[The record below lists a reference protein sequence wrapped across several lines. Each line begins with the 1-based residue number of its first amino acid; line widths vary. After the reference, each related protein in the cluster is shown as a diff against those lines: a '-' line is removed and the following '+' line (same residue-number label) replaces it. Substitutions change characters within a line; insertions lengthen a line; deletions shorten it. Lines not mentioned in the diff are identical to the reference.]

1 MILISS
7 VSASDLNSTDN
18 PVEIAVDDSLI
29 STDVS
34 GSFDDLRNAIYSS
47 NQIDLTGDVVNNGAK
62 EIVINANRNITING
76 NGHTINANNNGRIF
90 VVLPGGQLNLN
101 NVKLINGRLPE
112 TLMTDFDGGAI
123 LNMGVLNIY
132 NCQFNNNYARDGGAI
147 AADREAKTTLSGQ
160 NTFYGN
166 KVWQDGGA
174 IANQFGSSLII
185 TGKNTFDSNQAYFTG
200 HAARSIDEGK
210 GAAIMNAFA
219 SADNPG
225 KKSYMYIEGETI
237 FKNNVVNADGGAIF
251 NHQAIANITGK
262 NTFTNNKGMNQHAKG
277 GAINNE
283 NATLYLSGDNIFQSN
298 VAYRGG
304 AIDNSLFGSVMTIT
318 GKNQFLDNTANMG
331 GAISNQECIRLDI
344 YGTNT
349 FTNNKANYGAGAN
362 IGGAIYS
369 YKSYLNID
377 ANNIF
382 SSNSAAGSGGAIYSA
397 NNNVMIKGTNSFS
410 KNSAPTAGAILLLD
424 STRVD
429 ILGENVFDSNTATS
443 TGGAIRANNVKEL
456 ILNNHN
462 YFSNNR
468 ATHSGGAIYMQNSVL
483 NTQGGLYE
491 SNSAQYGGAIF
502 LEKTAFAGNYNIFK
516 NNYASKTGSDIESY
530 QSSINSLEFNYWNS
544 QNKVSQNNI
553 HNYAVSNIKNWVV
566 IDFTIPSE
574 IKQNTNTEVL
584 RFKNNNFGNLAGEM
598 PMYGVQVTPNFNP
611 QNVVI
616 TKNVGMSQYTGPLGQ
631 TAVSASSSNFAASK
645 TVNVV
650 EGKLKTSLNGNNIV
664 LKEPVSSVN
673 YEVTL
678 TDANG
683 KALSGKTVTITV
695 NGAKNTKTT
704 NGQGKASLTLTNLE
718 NGYYDIVSSYD
729 GETNY
734 YASSVTNCAIC
745 MFNNE
750 SNTNIVGKDF
760 EMYYKDGSRY
770 AVTVTGADNKPIA
783 SKDVKFIINGV
794 VYTRQTDSE
803 GKASIALNLDAGK
816 LNITAVY
823 PGDDKNEFAF
833 TENTVTIKSTIEG
846 NDIVKYFR
854 NGTQYYAKF
863 LDSKGNPLKNTD
875 IKYNIN
881 GVLYTRTTD
890 GKGYARMNINLNP
903 GVYIITAMHPNGES
917 HGNKITVLSILEGN
931 DLTKYYRNDSQYY
944 IKVLS
949 DDGSPAKQGEIVKF
963 NINGVFYERVV
974 NENGSARMN
983 INLNPGDYII
993 TAEYKG
999 LQYSNKIKVLPV
1011 LTGEDISMRYK
1022 DGTSYKA
1029 KLVDGQGKAIANHN
1043 VTFNINGVF
1052 YNRTTNSDG
1061 YASLNINLMPGEYI
1075 ITAEHETA
1083 RTSNRIT
1090 IRQ

>member
-1 MILISS
+1 MSF
-7 VSASDLNSTDN
+7 VSANDINETQDDVLTIDEESIIDVNSGDFSSLSNYLYKDNYLRLNGDITRSPNNNDLM
-18 PVEIAVDDSLI
+18 I
-29 STDVS
+29 
-34 GSFDDLRNAIYSS
+34 
-47 NQIDLTGDVVNNGAK
+47 QH
-62 EIVINANRNITING
+62 NITIDG
-76 NGHTINANNNGRIF
+76 NGHTINANNLGRIF
-90 VVLPGGQLNLN
+90 FILDKGELTLKNL
-101 NVKLINGRLPE
+101 KLINGYANDGP
-112 TLMTDFDGGAI
+112 GGAI
-123 LNMGVLNIY
+123 LNYHGKLTITD
-132 NCQFNNNYARDGGAI
+132 CTFDNNHAVHQGGAI
-147 AADREAKTTLSGQ
+147 SCDAA
-160 NTFYGN
+160 NTVITGTNVFSN
-166 KVWQDGGA
+166 NRADIDAGA
-174 IANQFGSSLII
+174 IYNYCSELTMS
-185 TGKNTFDSNQAYFTG
+185 GKNTFESNSALVHG
-200 HAARSIDEGK
+200 ESK
-210 GAAIMNAFA
+210 GGAILNVFGGAKMT
-219 SADNPG
+219 
-225 KKSYMYIEGETI
+225 ITGETI
-237 FKNNVVNADGGAIF
+237 FNNNQAIYDGGAIF
-251 NHQAIANITGK
+251 NHQATLSMDGT
-262 NTFTNNKGMNQHAKG
+262 NTFTNNKLTGSQGKG

-283 NATLYLSGDNIFQSN
+283 NATFTLSGVNIFKSN
-298 VAYRGG
+298 SAVRGA
-304 AIDNSLFGSVMTIT
+304 AIDNNLFDSVFTIS
-318 GKNQFLDNTANMG
+318 GKNQFINNKASRMG
-331 GAISNQECIRLDI
+331 GAIANHFAKRLNL
-344 YGTNT
+344 YGENI
-349 FTNNKANYGAGAN
+349 FETNNAGE

-369 YKSYLNID
+369 YDSILNMNS
-377 ANNIF
+377 NNIF
-382 SSNSAAGSGGAIYSA
+382 ARNTASKAGGAIYSSLTSLTIDG
-397 NNNVMIKGTNSFS
+397 NNMFS
-410 KNSAPTAGAILLLD
+410 GNNAPEGGAILLID

-553 HNYAVSNIKNWVV
+553 HNYAVSNINNWVV

-598 PMYGVQVTPNFNP
+598 PIYGVQVTPNFNP

-616 TKNVGMSQYTGPLGQ
+616 TKNVGTSQYTGPLGQ
-631 TAVSASSSNFAASK
+631 TAVSASSSNFGASK

-890 GKGYARMNINLNP
+890 GDGSARMNINLNP

-1090 IRQ
+1090 IRP